1 MPQRFLVAY
10 LRIGSFSVSPS
21 RHGCTREDAKY
32 GNQGIV
38 RWSYEA
44 IAECDSRFSNA

>member
-10 LRIGSFSVSPS
+10 LRIGSFSMSPS

-32 GNQGIV
+32 QGIV
-38 RWSYEA
+38 MWSYEA
-44 IAECDSRFSNA
+44 IAECDSSFSNA